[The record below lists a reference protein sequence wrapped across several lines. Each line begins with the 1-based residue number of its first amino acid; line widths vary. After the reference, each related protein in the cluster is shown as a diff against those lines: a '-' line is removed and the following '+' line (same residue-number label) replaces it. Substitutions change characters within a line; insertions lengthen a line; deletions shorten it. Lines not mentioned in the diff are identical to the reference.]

1 MEKLRTPQGRVCRWK
16 GFSLE
21 YPHSKQGLQR
31 RVPSQA
37 HLKGLK
43 AASGLGVAGGGG
55 KGDQES
61 GGDISFRSL
70 SPPGTTVRPCKQNC
84 LTSTP
89 TPWRKPKGV
98 PHAVGG
104 WRRCYP
110 VPASN
115 TISCRLPP
123 ACTEKLLCLI
133 PESRRVWK
141 ARGMREVLRGFQW
154 PLSPRGAPTT
164 PRLHAGG

>member
-21 YPHSKQGLQR
+21 YPHSTQGLQR

-37 HLKGLK
+37 HPKGLK
-43 AASGLGVAGGGG
+43 AASGLGGAGGGG

-61 GGDISFRSL
+61 GGDLSFRSL

-89 TPWRKPKGV
+89 TPGRKPKGS
-98 PHAVGG
+98 PTRLGDGG
-104 WRRCYP
+104 VATRFP
-110 VPASN
+110 
-115 TISCRLPP
+115 L
-123 ACTEKLLCLI
+123 LI
-133 PESRRVWK
+133 PFPAGYLPR
-141 ARGMREVLRGFQW
+141 ARKSYFA
-154 PLSPRGAPTT
+154 LSQNPDEFGRRGA
-164 PRLHAGG
+164 RERN